1 MSSGPAYG
9 VPSPARP
16 DRLGWPRV
24 LARMLLVV
32 LPAQV
37 VGALVAVLVLELSG
51 ALLTLPRADV
61 LIVVAAGLLAGL
73 GLGLLLRPDRDQLV
87 AYAVAGAVLGATV
100 FCLLLGI
107 GRMRGPALSAGPS
120 LWDFLLA
127 AVVVAAV
134 QTAVAVALWWRR
146 VRIRP

>member
-9 VPSPARP
+9 VPSRARP

-61 LIVVAAGLLAGL
+61 KGRSARWVILRTASSRSVV
-73 GLGLLLRPDRDQLV
+73 
-87 AYAVAGAVLGATV
+87 
-100 FCLLLGI
+100 
-107 GRMRGPALSAGPS
+107 LSAS
-120 LWDFLLA
+120 
-127 AVVVAAV
+127 
-134 QTAVAVALWWRR
+134 
-146 VRIRP
+146 